1 MFLDTALTSS
11 WGFVSALLFMTD
23 PLLND
28 PFRAAVPEC
37 SGGCCGAAE
46 GDGGGG
52 GGRGGRL
59 DDGTE
64 GGLNAA
70 SDSE

>member
-28 PFRAAVPEC
+28 PFRAAVSRVQWWVLRSC
-37 SGGCCGAAE
+37 RRRR
-46 GDGGGG
+46 
-52 GGRGGRL
+52 RGGRL
-59 DDGTE
+59 EAGT
-64 GGLNAA
+64 GCGLNAA

>member
-28 PFRAAVPEC
+28 PFRAAVSRVQWWVLRSCRRRRRE
-37 SGGCCGAAE
+37 
-46 GDGGGG
+46 G

-59 DDGTE
+59 DDGTG
-64 GGLNAA
+64 GGLDAA